1 MRSSLAFVLAAAVL
15 PVAAQ
20 TAAPTSAPIAPR
32 DGQAIYRDACMA
44 CHASGLN
51 KAPKPGDTKEWAQR
65 LREGQPDLT
74 AVAWT
79 GIRQMPAKGGRDD
92 LSLEEFSRAVA
103 WMARQSGGSWQDPDA
118 AMLARIQAAV
128 KKREARAKKT
138 TSG

>member
-1 MRSSLAFVLAAAVL
+1 MSYPLALLLAAAVL
-15 PVAAQ
+15 PVVAQ
-20 TAAPTSAPIAPR
+20 TAAPAAPR
-32 DGQAIYRDACMA
+32 DGEAIYRDACMA

-51 KAPKPGDTKEWAQR
+51 KAPKPGDTKAWAQR

-79 GIRQMPAKGGRDD
+79 GIRQMPAKGGRED

-118 AMLARIQAAV
+118 AMLARIQAVV